1 MKTEAGRRIISL
13 DDDIISVLRAWKE
26 HQEFMENYDFVI
38 SYTGTPLGKLTINRI
53 ARRYAALENV
63 KEI

>member
-13 DDDIISVLRAWKE
+13 DDDTISVLKAWKK
-26 HQEFMENYDFVI
+26 HQELIGKYDFII
-38 SYTGTPLGKLTINRI
+38 SYTGSPLGKSAVNRI
-53 ARRYAALENV
+53 VRRHAKLANV